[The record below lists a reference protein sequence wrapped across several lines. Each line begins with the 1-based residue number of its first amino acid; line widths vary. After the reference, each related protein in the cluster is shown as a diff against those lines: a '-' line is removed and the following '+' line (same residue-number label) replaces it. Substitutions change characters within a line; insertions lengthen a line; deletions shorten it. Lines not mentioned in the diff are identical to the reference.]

1 MRHAHSRALPF
12 FIFLISDFVLLYLCS
27 FHIHAATLGIFAAGG
42 GERTQ
47 IETGVSH
54 VESEDSEIRT
64 RTDQLEAFL
73 QEGKAA
79 SGATTHL
86 QSAASLEAQRSC

>member
-42 GERTQ
+42 GKVRRSKLAFRTLNQ
-47 IETGVSH
+47 KTQKYGLEQTSWKHFCRRG
-54 VESEDSEIRT
+54 R
-64 RTDQLEAFL
+64 QL
-73 QEGKAA
+73 
-79 SGATTHL
+79 
-86 QSAASLEAQRSC
+86 LEPQPTSKVLLH